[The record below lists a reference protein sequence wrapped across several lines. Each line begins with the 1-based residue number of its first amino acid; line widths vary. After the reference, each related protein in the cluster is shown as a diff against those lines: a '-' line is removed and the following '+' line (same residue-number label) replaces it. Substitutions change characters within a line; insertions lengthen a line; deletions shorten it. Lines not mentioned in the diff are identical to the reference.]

1 MEVVNNLFERLE
13 EKLNIEAEQH
23 ENKVCLAT
31 RSVAAVVDS
40 MSALKAYIKDYAF
53 KNQEEEIHFFKK
65 LKPRFSSQLIYFLKV
80 QKIETERPNGS
91 HKVQCE
97 YFSQELD
104 RLKYFF
110 DNNLAFY
117 KYYRND
123 ATHLDEKYFTRQPY
137 DINLNLDPHVF
148 DHDPSFSTSHDY
160 KIARL
165 LANEML
171 ENYLKNALA
180 DLEMQE
186 HKSTEKIEMPK
197 FKLSWTGS
205 KAALI
210 ELVYGLHS
218 VGTFNNAK
226 ADIKHIAAYLEAVF
240 NVDLG
245 NYYRTFQEIRIRK
258 KNRTSFLD
266 TLKNGLVNKMDE
278 IDEFPNS
285 TSFNGNSYRKAV

>member
-1 MEVVNNLFERLE
+1 MEVVNDLFERLE
-13 EKLNIEAEQH
+13 EKLAIEAERQ
-23 ENKVCLAT
+23 ENKVCQAT
-31 RSVAAVVDS
+31 KSIAAVVDS
-40 MSALKAYIKDYAF
+40 MSALKSYIKDYKF
-53 KNQEEEIHFFKK
+53 KNAEEEIHFFKR
-65 LKPRFSSQLIYFLKV
+65 LKPRFSNQLIYFMKV

-91 HKVQCE
+91 HKVQCK
-97 YFSQELD
+97 YLSQELD

-137 DINLNLDPHVF
+137 DINLNLDPHIF
-148 DHDPSFSTSHDY
+148 DHDPNFSTSHDY

-171 ENYLKNALA
+171 ESYLKNALA

-186 HKSTEKIEMPK
+186 HKSTEAIDLPK

-210 ELVYGLHS
+210 ELLYGLHS
-218 VGTFNNAK
+218 VSAFNNGK
-226 ADIKHIAAYLEAVF
+226 AEIKHIATYLEAVF
-240 NVDLG
+240 DVDLG

-258 KNRTSFLD
+258 KNRTSFID
-266 TLKNGLVNKMDE
+266 TIKNCLVGKMDE

-285 TSFNGNSYRKAV
+285 SLGNTLDYRRTG

>member
-13 EKLNIEAEQH
+13 EKLNLEAEQQ
-23 ENKVCLAT
+23 ENKVCMAT

-40 MSALKAYIKDYAF
+40 MSALKAYIKDYRF
-53 KNQEEEIHFFKK
+53 KNAEEEIQFFKR
-65 LKPRFSSQLIYFLKV
+65 LKPKFSSQLIYFMKV

-97 YFSQELD
+97 YLNQELD

-148 DHDPSFSTSHDY
+148 DHDPNFSTSHDY

-171 ENYLKNALA
+171 EGYLKDALA

-186 HKSTEKIEMPK
+186 HKSTEAIALPK

-210 ELVYGLHS
+210 ELLYSFHS
-218 VGTFNNAK
+218 VSAFNNGK
-226 ADIKHIAAYLEAVF
+226 AEIKHIAAYLEAVF
-240 NVDLG
+240 DVDLG

-258 KNRTSFLD
+258 KNRTSFIDL
-266 TLKNGLVNKMDE
+266 LKNGLIGKMDE
-278 IDEFPNS
+278 IDEFPNNS
-285 TSFNGNSYRKAV
+285 LVDGRSFRKAV

>member
-1 MEVVNNLFERLE
+1 V
-13 EKLNIEAEQH
+13 QH
-23 ENKVCLAT
+23 
-31 RSVAAVVDS
+31 
-40 MSALKAYIKDYAF
+40 
-53 KNQEEEIHFFKK
+53 
-65 LKPRFSSQLIYFLKV
+65 
-80 QKIETERPNGS
+80 IETERPNGS
-91 HKVQCE
+91 HKAQCE
-97 YFSQELD
+97 YLSKELD

-110 DNNLAFY
+110 DNNLSFY

-123 ATHLDEKYFTRQPY
+123 ATHLDEKYFTRQAY

-171 ENYLKNALA
+171 ENYLKSALA
-180 DLEMQE
+180 DLEMLE
-186 HKSTEKIEMPK
+186 HKSTEKVEMPK

-218 VGTFNNAK
+218 MGTFNNAK
-226 ADIKHIAAYLEAVF
+226 AEIKHIAAYLEAVF

-258 KNRTSFLD
+258 KNRTSFID
-266 TLKNGLVNKMDE
+266 MMKSGLLQKMDE
-278 IDEFPNS
+278 IDEFPN
-285 TSFNGNSYRKAV
+285 NSSVDSRGYRKAV